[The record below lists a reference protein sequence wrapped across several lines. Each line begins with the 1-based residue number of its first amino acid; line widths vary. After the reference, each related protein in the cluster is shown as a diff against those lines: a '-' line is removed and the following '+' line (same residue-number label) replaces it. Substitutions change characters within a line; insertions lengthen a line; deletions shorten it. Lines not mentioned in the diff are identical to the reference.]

1 MSGYATCPICK
12 GDFCLTKLGR
22 LRTHRSR
29 RIGRGKWCKGSGRQA
44 DGRGT
49 RTGDEIVGRED

>member
-29 RIGRGKWCKGSGRQA
+29 RIGLGKWCKGSGRKGNAQI
-44 DGRGT
+44 DRKP
-49 RTGDEIVGRED
+49 